1 MRLDEL
7 GEFGLI
13 ERFAAKTTGQ
23 EEPGLVGIGDD
34 CAVFPRSSGQ
44 DMLLTTDMLVEGV
57 HFLREKTT
65 PHLLGRKSLA
75 VNLSDIAACGGTP
88 RHAVVS
94 VALPADVDVEYAETL
109 FRGMDECAREYGVR
123 IVGGDTTSSPKGL
136 VINVALTGEIK
147 HGQAILRSGASQGN
161 AVFISGP
168 VGDAAAGLEIITR
181 HEQWAGEYEY
191 LLAAYHNPTP
201 HVAEGQEIGKSG
213 RVTAMIDV
221 SDGVAADLTHLCRAS
236 GLGARIFADK
246 LPKSTALRN
255 YASRAELDIHDFAIS
270 GGEDY
275 VLLFTVSPAN
285 QAIIA
290 NTLAE
295 KCFRP
300 IHQIGEITAGPDLE
314 YVLPDGRIEPLKS
327 RGWNHFA
334 AER

>member
-1 MRLDEL
+1 
-7 GEFGLI
+7 LI
-13 ERFAAKTTGQ
+13 KKYFSRASTGRKNVT
-23 EEPGLVGIGDD
+23 VGIGDD

-88 RHAVVS
+88 RYAVVS

-109 FRGMDECAREYGVR
+109 FQGMDQCAREYGVR

-136 VINVALTGEIK
+136 VISVALTGEIK
-147 HGQAILRSGASQGN
+147 HGLAILRSGASQGD
-161 AVFISGP
+161 AVFLSGP

-181 HEQWAGEYEY
+181 HEQWAGEYDD

-201 HVAEGQEIGKSG
+201 HVAEGQEIARFG

-221 SDGVAADLTHLCRAS
+221 SDGVAADLGHLCRAA

-275 VLLFTVSPAN
+275 VLLFTVSPSN
-285 QAIIA
+285 QAVIA

-314 YVLPDGRIEPLKS
+314 YVLPDGRVEPLKL
-327 RGWNHFA
+327 RGWDHFA
-334 AER
+334 TDR